1 MRERSALP
9 DLDVVTL
16 SHPAGPPSSIRRS
29 TRTTELY
36 QVVVRRCRRRQS
48 PVACS
53 HRHRPLADHGP
64 RTEEDTVLVSLP
76 ILVQCQWKHRHNMC
90 EQGRKVMLEIS
101 AHVFFL
107 EIAGAF

>member
-1 MRERSALP
+1 MFPAVKVQWHAVIAVALLP
-9 DLDVVTL
+9 
-16 SHPAGPPSSIRRS
+16 
-29 TRTTELY
+29 TTGTG
-36 QVVVRRCRRRQS
+36 
-48 PVACS
+48 
-53 HRHRPLADHGP
+53 RHHANGP